1 MSHVTCHMSQCTT
14 LLPTRYVS
22 DSYTILIAVFALL
35 RLPLSGIHHQMHV
48 HRHAH
53 FELQSQRRLGIVA
66 RRLGEKRVDAIRE
79 QDNTIFP
86 KPPKLSSKEFGN
98 IRKYLYL
105 CTLLNKN

>member
-1 MSHVTCHMSQCTT
+1 MQHCNNATMQHFT

-22 DSYTILIAVFALL
+22 DSYTILVAVFALL

-53 FELQSQRRLGIVA
+53 FEFQSQRRLGIVA

-79 QDNTIFP
+79 QEALAGEYGRLSLLVGVLPVNDRKNLFDN
-86 KPPKLSSKEFGN
+86 
-98 IRKYLYL
+98 
-105 CTLLNKN
+105 C